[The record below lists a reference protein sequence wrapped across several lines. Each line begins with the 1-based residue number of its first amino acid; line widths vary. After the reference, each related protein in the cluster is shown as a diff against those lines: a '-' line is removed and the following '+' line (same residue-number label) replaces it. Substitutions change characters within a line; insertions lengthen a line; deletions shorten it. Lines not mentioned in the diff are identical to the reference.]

1 MARIAVIAILALL
14 CVSTFAAQS
23 RLTSA
28 QEKKIKE
35 LKDNKWGKILFTLA
49 ELQIQSE
56 GPFEDLLETVEAL
69 ISDLGDDIDAAD
81 EDYNERSLQ
90 NQSEV
95 TRLEGEISD
104 AEVAIAN
111 AQNLLDNVLYPT
123 LESLEATRDGY
134 NQEVEDNNEYVERIT
149 FEREEA
155 HETYES
161 RVAEHND
168 ALSAIDE
175 CLEILGSLTGG
186 LSLIQ
191 VKRVQASIHKVTQ
204 KLKRGVEET
213 LVKALVSLAS
223 QEFADQ
229 GALLRVVQ
237 ALEDVKQSVLD
248 ALDLE
253 HTNEATSVAQYE
265 EEVAEREA
273 DNKRLA
279 REITLT
285 NGEIDATENRI
296 SQKEIFLSIRR
307 ADLAQFEADLEAENE
322 AFEEATA
329 FYEDVRA
336 ELVREQAVA
345 QDVAG
350 ILGNAGFSASITKNL
365 GF

>member
-1 MARIAVIAILALL
+1 MTKLAVIGLLALL
-14 CVSTFAAQS
+14 CVSTFATQT

-35 LKDNKWGKILFTLA
+35 LKDNKWGKIIFSLA
-49 ELQIQSE
+49 ELHVQSE
-56 GPFEDLLETVEAL
+56 GPFEDLIETVESL
-69 ISDLGDDIDAAD
+69 ISDLGDSIDDAD
-81 EDYNERSLQ
+81 ETYNERSLQ
-90 NQSEV
+90 HQSEV
-95 TRLEGEISD
+95 TRLEGEITD

-111 AQNLLDNVLYPT
+111 AENLLDNVLYPA
-123 LESLEATRDGY
+123 LEQLTATRDGY
-134 NQEVEDNNEYVERIT
+134 NDEVNENNAYVERIT
-149 FEREEA
+149 YEREEA
-155 HETYES
+155 HTSYEQ

-175 CLEILGSLTGG
+175 CLEILGGLSGG

-191 VKRVQASIHKVTQ
+191 VKRVQSSIHKVTQ

-229 GALLRVVQ
+229 GALLRVIN
-237 ALEDVKQSVLD
+237 ALEDVKQGVLD

-265 EEVAEREA
+265 SEVAEREE

-279 REITLT
+279 REINIT

-296 SQKEIFLSIRR
+296 AQKETFLNIRR
-307 ADLAQFEADLEAENE
+307 ADLAQFQADLEAENN

-345 QDVAG
+345 NDCLS
-350 ILGNAGFSASITKNL
+350 ILSNAGFSASITKNI